1 MTQITAQVF
10 NEKKV
15 VIMISILASSVTPLN
30 VIKECDQKFSSIFYV
45 ESLQFITEGV
55 ALMVIK
61 SKMIALYYANFP
73 FIDMT
78 KMHFLNH

>member
-15 VIMISILASSVTPLN
+15 VIMIYILSSSVTPLN

-45 ESLQFITEGV
+45 ESLQFITEGA

-61 SKMIALYYANFP
+61 SKMIALYYASFP

-78 KMHFLNH
+78 